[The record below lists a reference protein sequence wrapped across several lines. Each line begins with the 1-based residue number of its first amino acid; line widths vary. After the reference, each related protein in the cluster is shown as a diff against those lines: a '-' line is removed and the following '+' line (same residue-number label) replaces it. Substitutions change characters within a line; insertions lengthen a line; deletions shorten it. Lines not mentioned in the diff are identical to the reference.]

1 MSKSISVHAFGSAMI
16 FHVPDDADM
25 DGFVVRSINSRKDVK
40 RQLDDYRIIE
50 HTYGP
55 HPAHLAAELGVT
67 VKVLKTWQSLFESQ
81 KVLIS

>member
-40 RQLDDYRIIE
+40 RQLDDYLRE
-50 HTYGP
+50 QGYNP
-55 HPAHLAAELGVT
+55 DEYYR
-67 VKVLKTWQSLFESQ
+67 W
-81 KVLIS
+81 